1 MEPGRLQR
9 FARFVFQRDGFAPD
23 VSGMLNALAE
33 AAQDELIPCPRQYGI
48 DVVIYNPIAGG
59 VLSGPSRDEGAW
71 FNACGDCASMG
82 CPPFRSKSNA
92 RRRCDYRR
100 KLPRAIRLKDLK
112 KGPLPL
118 PVVKA
123 LDQAWQH
130 ANAVA
135 PTYWRQSSWCPIL
148 FDMYTPHY
156 AIGHCR
162 SYE

>member
-33 AAQDELIPCPRQYGI
+33 AAQDELIRALVSMELTSSSTIRLPEVSSLDQAETKKHGLTLVETALRW
-48 DVVIYNPIAGG
+48 VVHHSGQRVTQDDG
-59 VLSGPSRDEGAW
+59 VIIGA
-71 FNACGDCASMG
+71 S
-82 CPPFRSKSNA
+82 SS
-92 RRRCDYRR
+92 
-100 KLPRAIRLKDLK
+100 IRLKDLK

-135 PTYWRQSSWCPIL
+135 PTYWRQSS
-148 FDMYTPHY
+148 
-156 AIGHCR
+156 
-162 SYE
+162 